1 MSLWHSTAPCKNPT
15 QFMLAVCFLRISVLN
30 CTMQCEHAQSY
41 QLPHV
46 YSWCHPHAH
55 LPAAG
60 CHHSS
65 QPSCMACSGSAGVN
79 PSTLGWLA
87 LSWGQEQPLACIQSV
102 SGGEKIHLAIHWE
115 DVSWPMKE
123 SRMQVGCNS
132 LRNNKSKGQRNNKSK
147 DKGSTSDN
155 AVSLV
160 QEDWGFLSKLG

>member
-1 MSLWHSTAPCKNPT
+1 MHRATSCPT
-15 QFMLAVCFLRISVLN
+15 YTRGA
-30 CTMQCEHAQSY
+30 
-41 QLPHV
+41 
-46 YSWCHPHAH
+46 HPHAH

-60 CHHSS
+60 CRHSS

-87 LSWGQEQPLACIQSV
+87 LSWGQGQPLACIPSV
-102 SGGEKIHLAIHWE
+102 SGREKIHLAIHWE

-160 QEDWGFLSKLG
+160 QEDWGFLSKLEKFLHSPSLSKNWCPWGSKIS